1 MYAFVRRHS
10 DPDLAETVTAEV
22 FVKAWRHLDSMGPEP
37 LGWLITTAR
46 RTLIDHQ
53 RSRSRRARLTEQIHI
68 LERSVSFPGPESAVV
83 ERQTVLAA
91 LERLSDTDREAL
103 LLVGWDG
110 LSHEAAAKVLGMS
123 KSAFTKRL
131 GRARQRFEEL
141 VDPTHT
147 IRPIP
152 VRSPA

>member
-1 MYAFVRRHS
+1 M
-10 DPDLAETVTAEV
+10 
-22 FVKAWRHLDSMGPEP
+22 
-37 LGWLITTAR
+37 
-46 RTLIDHQ
+46 IDHQ